1 MSRYDVVVYGASGF
15 TGAYVVEYLVNS
27 EQFEG
32 LSFAVAGRSEKKLR
46 EVLRNIS
53 QKTGRN
59 FNRKITFRAF
69 FQEKM

>member
-15 TGAYVVEYLVNS
+15 TGAYVVQYLVAS

-46 EVLRNIS
+46 QVLSDVS
-53 QKTGRN
+53 QATGSYQKKIMA
-59 FNRKITFRAF
+59 NRKH
-69 FQEKM
+69 